1 MSNQLTKS
9 KIQEDLIRFMKS
21 GEKDKVEIL
30 RFASSFIKQ
39 EEKDKNIILSESQ
52 TIQVIK
58 KVLKRNQESFEQFTK
73 AGRTDLAA
81 KEKKEIDIISIYLP
95 EEMTE
100 EAIINVVKLSIENCK
115 ATSIKDMG
123 KVMADVKKTHGDSAN
138 MSLVSKHV
146 KQLLNS

>member
-1 MSNQLTKS
+1 MSDQSTKS
-9 KIQEDLIRFMKS
+9 KIKKDLISFMKS

-30 RFASSFIKQ
+30 RYASSFIKQ

-123 KVMADVKKTHGDSAN
+123 KVMADVKKTHGNSAN

>member
-123 KVMADVKKTHGDSAN
+123 KVMADVKKTHGNSAN

>member
-1 MSNQLTKS
+1 M
-9 KIQEDLIRFMKS
+9 
-21 GEKDKVEIL
+21 
-30 RFASSFIKQ
+30 IKQ
-39 EEKDKNIILSESQ
+39 KEKDKNIILSESQ